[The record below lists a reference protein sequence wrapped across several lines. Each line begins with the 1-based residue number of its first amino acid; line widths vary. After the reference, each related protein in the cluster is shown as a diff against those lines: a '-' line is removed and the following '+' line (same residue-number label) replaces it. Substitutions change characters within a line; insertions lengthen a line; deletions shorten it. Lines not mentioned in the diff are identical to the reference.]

1 MQDHRDDHHKSY
13 RGNMALATCNH
24 RTDDRHNTDH
34 RQGWQI
40 RLNPFNGFGEAVVDD
55 QAQPYR
61 DHHDLQN
68 AE

>member
-1 MQDHRDDHHKSY
+1 
-13 RGNMALATCNH
+13 MALAASHH
-24 RTDDRHNTDH
+24 RTDDRHNTYH

-40 RLNPFNGFGEAVVDD
+40 GFNPLDGFGEAVVDD
-55 QAQPYR
+55 QAQPNR